1 MTALEV
7 IDLVESAGGQVSLRG
22 GKVNCRLPEGTDE
35 ALIKLLREQRD
46 DIARGLRLR
55 EEYIGKANRCYLHG
69 THDDWYQHSGEGPDR
84 VCAMCHP
91 RCGRAVSVTAVQ
103 V

>member
-7 IDLVESAGGQVSLRG
+7 IHLVESAGGRVSLRS

-46 DIARGLRLR
+46 DIARALRLR
-55 EEYIGKANRCYLHG
+55 EEYIDEETR
-69 THDDWYQHSGEGPDR
+69 
-84 VCAMCHP
+84 P
-91 RCGRAVSVTAVQ
+91 RTGR
-103 V
+103 

>member
-55 EEYIGKANRCYLHG
+55 EEYIGKARRLVPAFRRG
-69 THDDWYQHSGEGPDR
+69 TGQ
-84 VCAMCHP
+84 
-91 RCGRAVSVTAVQ
+91 SVRHVPPTMW
-103 V
+103 